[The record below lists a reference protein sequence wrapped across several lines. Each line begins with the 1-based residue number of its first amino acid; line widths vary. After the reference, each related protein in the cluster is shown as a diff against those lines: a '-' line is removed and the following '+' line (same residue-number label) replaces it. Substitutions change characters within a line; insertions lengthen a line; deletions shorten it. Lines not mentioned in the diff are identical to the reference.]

1 MWLRCQVRGSGELP
15 VWNDEHK
22 NMKRICYSFILVAF
36 LLKAFPGL
44 AMGQEQGLQER
55 FLSYSKLLSPEKL
68 YISTDRE
75 SYRVGDTIWLKGY
88 LKNNSL
94 LAEFPESNYI
104 YVELFS
110 SMVEKNHN
118 TETDENVEAVRCR
131 VKIKRA
137 DGTFS
142 GYIPVPENLNT
153 GIAVLRGYT
162 YWMMN
167 RSPEYMFNKN
177 IEIRNPMKDEVVD
190 AMRERQVRE
199 TYKYSEIGEKNP
211 FAETEKTKRDIDIQ
225 FMPESGRYVTGQ
237 NSVVAYK
244 AIDETGLGTKVNGTL
259 YKDGVPYCDF
269 ESDDSG
275 MGLLNLYFD
284 EMPDE
289 IYAQVSE
296 SDGFSVRADFPKP
309 QERAVVINLRPDSSG
324 VSILVSSR
332 NMQGCDS
339 LHIVMYD
346 GSEIYL
352 NIPYNLQKARYR
364 MDYAYFSSGIN
375 NVAVVDGKGNLYAH
389 RSFFVFPP
397 QNDISFTTDR
407 QEYGPMEKVVCT
419 FDMRD
424 SSGAPLSGDFSV
436 AVSDDIYAPYSGKN
450 HNIVSYFLLGSEIDG
465 VVEHPQK
472 YFDSSIPLK
481 ERIEAA
487 DLLMLAQRWRYY
499 SLPEILKGE
508 SEFPYFGKEYT
519 QSISGQVYGLFKTA
533 KKSIV
538 TFIAP
543 STGFSAMGQLD
554 TSGWFALNG
563 LDFPDSTQFIV
574 GAVGLDGMKRRFT
587 PILDPDIFA
596 IPFSYPKY
604 IVPQKYPDSY
614 KVAAMSDYYNSG
626 GELVYSI
633 DPVYITGRRS
643 PEKNNITP
651 LPYYSFKEGDYV
663 GEEALKPYQT
673 YDLLTYIVTTCPP
686 LRFADSTRNGARY
699 IECRTKRISSRMGI
713 TSGWD
718 EIIVFINGMLSSC
731 ADLEGMTV
739 ADITGFAHLT
749 GVEAAKFG
757 VYASDAISPRDV
769 VMVQTRMYDRD
780 RPAMNVAEGMPLG
793 WQKPVKRYVPK
804 YETEA
809 SRRGREP
816 MRALVHWE
824 PCLKVSDGKATVEFY
839 SSSHKADYT
848 LILEGMTGNSEP
860 LFLKGH
866 ISRGVQR

>member
-1 MWLRCQVRGSGELP
+1 M
-15 VWNDEHK
+15 K
-22 NMKRICYSFILVAF
+22 NMKRIIYSFILTTF
-36 LLKAFPGL
+36 LLRAFTGP
-44 AMGQEQGLQER
+44 AAGQEQGAQER

-88 LKNNSL
+88 LKNNSHL
-94 LAEFPESNYI
+94 SEFPESNYI
-104 YVELFS
+104 YVELIS

-118 TETDENVEAVRCR
+118 TETDENIEAVRCR

-142 GYIPVPENLNT
+142 GYLPVPENLNT
-153 GIAVLRGYT
+153 GVAVLRGYT

-167 RSPEYMFNKN
+167 RRPEYMFNKN
-177 IEIRNPMKDEVVD
+177 IEIRNPMKDEVVA

-199 TYKYSEIGEKNP
+199 TYKYTEIGEENP
-211 FAETEKTKRDIDIQ
+211 FAKTEKVKRDIDIQ
-225 FMPESGRYVTGQ
+225 FMPESGRYVVGQ

-244 AIDETGLGTKVNGTL
+244 AIDETGLGVKVSGTL
-259 YKDGVPYCDF
+259 FMDGEPYCDF
-269 ESDDSG
+269 ESDESG

-284 EMPDE
+284 EIPGE

-296 SDGFSVRADFPKP
+296 SDGFSVRAEFPKP
-309 QERAVVINLRPDSSG
+309 QERAVVINLRPDSCG

-339 LHIVMYD
+339 LYVVMYD

-364 MDYAYFSSGIN
+364 MDYEYLSSGIN
-375 NVAVVDGKGNLYAH
+375 NVAVVDGGGNLYAH

-397 QNDISFTTDR
+397 QAEILFATDR
-407 QEYGPMEKVVCT
+407 NEYGPKEKVVCT

-472 YFDSSIPLK
+472 YFDTSIPLN
-481 ERIEAA
+481 ERIKAA

-519 QSISGQVYGLFKTA
+519 QSISGQVYGLFKSA
-533 KKSIV
+533 KKSMV

-543 STGFSAMGQLD
+543 SIGFSAMGQLD

-574 GAVGLDGMKRRFT
+574 GAVGLNGVKRRFT
-587 PILDPDIFA
+587 PILNPDIFA
-596 IPFSYPKY
+596 TPFTYPKY
-604 IVPQKYPDSY
+604 ILPQKYSDSY
-614 KVAAMSDYYNSG
+614 KMAAMADYYDSG

-643 PEKNNITP
+643 PEKSNITP
-651 LPYYSFKEGDYV
+651 LPYYSFKEGDYI
-663 GEEALKPYQT
+663 GEQALEPYKT

-780 RPAMNVAEGMPLG
+780 RVAMNIAEGEPLG
-793 WQKPVKRYVPK
+793 WQKPVKRYIPK
-804 YETEA
+804 YETEV
-809 SRRGREP
+809 SKRGREP

-824 PCLKVSDGKATVEFY
+824 PCLHVSEGKATVEFY

-848 LILEGMTGNSEP
+848 LVLEGLTEGGEP

-866 ISRGVQR
+866 ISRGMQQ